1 MLCEKNIITQM
12 ILLLVNPIAFKCIFH
27 DISQR
32 FGPKMA
38 VLFLYTCLNANGL
51 RRSLGGCLK
60 SWHCLWP
67 SVRTHWH
74 ITITVLDS
82 IAIIRVLLNFVG
94 KQIKIDR
101 CLVMM
106 ELFAHNEAVK
116 EKESRK
122 IITAKLIATNSNILT
137 QTYTFT

>member
-1 MLCEKNIITQM
+1 MNITFVKIFFLIEGVDYDNYLMLCEKNIITQM

-60 SWHCLWP
+60 S
-67 SVRTHWH
+67 
-74 ITITVLDS
+74 
-82 IAIIRVLLNFVG
+82 
-94 KQIKIDR
+94 
-101 CLVMM
+101 
-106 ELFAHNEAVK
+106 
-116 EKESRK
+116 
-122 IITAKLIATNSNILT
+122 
-137 QTYTFT
+137 